1 MRVERGDRVL
11 LIVSNVSHNVG
22 KWQWLYR
29 WLDDNAVR
37 LGTTMMKPHYR
48 RISTLKGGQVTR
60 LAFVTRI
67 RALARHRDTLALDV
81 ILNVHGR
88 PDALKFADGW
98 AEVAGVGADLGSL
111 GAGERLRLL
120 YSTCCYG
127 AEHAGGFVE
136 AGFAAASGARKVNT
150 NGTFDYPTQLDR
162 WRDGHPYSEAV
173 NAGNQAAMLTVHDG
187 LAKAFGFPD
196 ADSYKVLVGDG
207 SITINSPAFEPA
219 V

>member
-1 MRVERGDRVL
+1 MRVERDDRVL
-11 LIVSNVSHNVG
+11 LIVSKVSHYVG
-22 KWQWLYR
+22 KWRWLYR

-37 LGTTMMKPHYR
+37 LGTMMMRPHYR
-48 RISTLKGGQVTR
+48 RISTLKGGQVSR

-67 RALARHRDTLALDV
+67 RSLARQKGTLALDL

-98 AEVAGVGADLGSL
+98 VKVAELGEELGALGVGH
-111 GAGERLRLL
+111 RLRLL

-127 AEHAGGFVE
+127 AEHAVVFVE
-136 AGFAAASGARKVNT
+136 AGFSVASGARKVNT

-173 NAGNQAAMLTVHDG
+173 AAGNQAAMLAVHDG
-187 LAKAFGFPD
+187 LARRFGFPD
-196 ADSYKVLVGDG
+196 GDSRKVLVGDG
-207 SITINSPAFEPA
+207 SITIARPASG
-219 V
+219 